1 MRKLMLQMQ
10 TSIDGFVARP
20 GGELDWMTWDWD
32 EALQARVSALHE
44 NVDCILLGRKMTE
57 GFVSTWAQRLK
68 DDPSDA
74 SARLFV
80 ETPKVVFTRTLSESQ
95 WGDNT
100 SLAKGE
106 LTEAVGRMKQDSG
119 GDMMVYGGAEFV
131 SELIKHNL
139 IDEYHFFVNPAA
151 IREGMTIFREPGKTP
166 LKLQA
171 ATPYD
176 CGIVELVY
184 VPAAEGA

>member
-1 MRKLMLQMQ
+1 MRKLKLQMQ

-32 EALQARVSALHE
+32 DALKARVDALHQP
-44 NVDCILLGRKMTE
+44 VDCILLGRKMTE

-80 ETPKVVFTRTLSESQ
+80 ETPKVVFSRSLTETQ

-100 SLAKGE
+100 TLAKGE
-106 LTEAVGRMKQDSG
+106 LTEAIGRLKEASG
-119 GDMMVYGGAEFV
+119 GDMIAYGGAEFV
-131 SELIKHNL
+131 SELIRHNL
-139 IDEYHFFVNPAA
+139 IDEYHFFVNPTA
-151 IREGMTIFREPGKTP
+151 IGEGLRVFREPGKTA
-166 LKLQA
+166 LKLQS
-171 ATPYD
+171 ATAYD
-176 CGIVELVY
+176 CGIVEHVY
-184 VPAAEGA
+184 VPAG